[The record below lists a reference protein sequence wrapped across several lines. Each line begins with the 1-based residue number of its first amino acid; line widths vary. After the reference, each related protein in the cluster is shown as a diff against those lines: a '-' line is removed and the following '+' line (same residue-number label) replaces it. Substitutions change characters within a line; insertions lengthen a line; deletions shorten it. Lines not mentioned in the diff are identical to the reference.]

1 MNWKTDPA
9 RPLGDRSGDC
19 LPDVALF
26 ASGKVCFPETRLR
39 LSQRIGRLNCG
50 LSLREYGRTETESI
64 STSMLPLSDVY
75 RAAEPEIARDGL
87 IGVQIHSGGPME
99 VEFKDIQIRV
109 LP

>member
-1 MNWKTDPA
+1 M
-9 RPLGDRSGDC
+9 
-19 LPDVALF
+19 
-26 ASGKVCFPETRLR
+26 R

-50 LSLREYGRTETESI
+50 LSLGEYGRTETKSI

-87 IGVQIHSGGPME
+87 IAVQIHGGGPME